1 MAIYHFSATVIKR
14 SQGRSAT
21 AAAAYRSAERIRDEK
36 SGETYDYT
44 RKQSVDHT
52 EILAP
57 ENSPDWAQDRSQ
69 LWNQVEQAEK
79 RKDAQL
85 CREINVALPQELD
98 NEANQK
104 LITEFAQEQF
114 VNQGMVAD
122 IALHDLNS
130 HNPHAHIMLTMREID
145 ENGFGKKNREWNQKE
160 TLAQWRESWS
170 EHVNRSLEQHQ
181 IDQNIDHRSFE
192 AQGRTDQLPTV
203 HEGPKVT
210 ALRRR
215 DVLTDRAKE
224 NDRRRQHN
232 AEIID
237 FQRAKE
243 RRDELHRKT
252 QTREESGRTGGRDS
266 TAGRSP
272 SDLRRSGPTNVD
284 RPSRTNPETSDGVGR
299 KANDHRE
306 KLEPS
311 GQGDERSGQSHAR
324 RREPGRAQQ
333 RIIFLANVVDGH
345 RQRASRDRAPADRI
359 LALARSVR
367 TNARQHE
374 LPDLETRLAQ
384 IQQAQAQKAEQLRQ
398 AQVREA
404 ERIRREQEQQ
414 RIERYERERLAREAR
429 RARDRERGRGDEG
442 LER

>member
-1 MAIYHFSATVIKR
+1 MAIYHLSATVIKR

-21 AAAAYRSAERIRDEK
+21 AAAAYRSAERIHDEQ

-57 ENSPDWAQDRSQ
+57 ENSPEWAKNRHQ

-85 CREINVALPQELD
+85 CREINVALPQELS

-104 LITEFAQEQF
+104 LITEFAQKQF
-114 VNQGMVAD
+114 VEQGMVAD

-130 HNPHAHIMLTMREID
+130 HNPHAHIMLTLREID

-160 TLAQWRESWS
+160 TLAQWRKSWS

-181 IDQNIDHRSFE
+181 IDQKIDHRSYE
-192 AQGRTDQLPTV
+192 TQGKTDQLPTL

-224 NDRRRQHN
+224 NDRRQQHN

-266 TAGRSP
+266 AAGRSVG
-272 SDLRRSGPTNVD
+272 DVGRSGSANAD
-284 RPSRTNPETSDGVGR
+284 RPSRTDPETSDAVGR

-311 GQGDERSGQSHAR
+311 GERDARSRQGHASG
-324 RREPGRAQQ
+324 REPGQARQ
-333 RIIFLANVVDGH
+333 RIVFLANVVDGH
-345 RQRASRDRAPADRI
+345 RQRARRDRAPVDRI
-359 LALARSVR
+359 VALARSVR
-367 TNARQHE
+367 ADARQHE

-384 IQQAQAQKAEQLRQ
+384 IQQAQAQKAEQIRQ
-398 AQVREA
+398 EQLREA
-404 ERIRREQEQQ
+404 KRLQREQERQ
-414 RIERYERERLAREAR
+414 RVERYERERLAREAR
-429 RARDRERGRGDEG
+429 RARDRERGRGNDG

>member
-1 MAIYHFSATVIKR
+1 MAIYHLSATVIKR

-21 AAAAYRSAERIRDEK
+21 AAAAYRSAERIRDDR
-36 SGETYDYT
+36 SGEVYDYT

-52 EILAP
+52 EILTP
-57 ENSPDWAQDRSQ
+57 ENSPDWAQDRHQ

-104 LITEFAQEQF
+104 LITEFAQTQF
-114 VNQGMVAD
+114 VDQGMVAD

-130 HNPHAHIMLTMREID
+130 QNPHAHIMLTMREID

-181 IDQNIDHRSFE
+181 VDQKIDHRSFE
-192 AQGRTDQLPTV
+192 AQGKSDQLPTL

-215 DVLTDRAKE
+215 DVLTHRAKE
-224 NDRRRQHN
+224 NDRRQQHN
-232 AEIID
+232 AEILD

-252 QTREESGRTGGRDS
+252 QASEKFRRTGGRDFAAS
-266 TAGRSP
+266 RSLGDVGRSG
-272 SDLRRSGPTNVD
+272 SANVD
-284 RPSRTNPETSDGVGR
+284 RPSRTDPETSDSVGR
-299 KANDHRE
+299 KANEHRE

-311 GQGDERSGQSHAR
+311 GKRDARGRQSDAG
-324 RREPGRAQQ
+324 RREPGSAHQ
-333 RIIFLANVVDGH
+333 RIILLANVVDGH
-345 RQRASRDRAPADRI
+345 RQRARRDRDPAQRI
-359 LALARSVR
+359 VALARSVR
-367 TNARQHE
+367 ANSRQHE

-398 AQVREA
+398 AQLHEA
-404 ERIRREQEQQ
+404 ERLRREQERL
-414 RIERYERERLAREAR
+414 RIESYERERLAREAR